1 MLLCVVVLMLTFFYA
16 FFVLDFL
23 VCVCDFSSS
32 CRDMILIVTSGKF
45 EYLGALER
53 KMGKKYLVFGEEN

>member
-1 MLLCVVVLMLTFFYA
+1 
-16 FFVLDFL
+16 
-23 VCVCDFSSS
+23 
-32 CRDMILIVTSGKF
+32 MILIVTSGKF